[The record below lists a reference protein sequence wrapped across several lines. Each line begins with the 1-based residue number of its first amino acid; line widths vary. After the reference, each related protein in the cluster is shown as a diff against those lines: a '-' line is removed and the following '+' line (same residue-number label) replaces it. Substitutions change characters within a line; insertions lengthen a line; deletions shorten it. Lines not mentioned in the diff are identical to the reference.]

1 MSSKPIAIIPA
12 RGGSKGIPRKNIRP
26 LLGRPLI
33 EWTIEVALRA
43 ELFERVI
50 TSTDD
55 PEIAAIARAAG
66 SEVPF
71 LRPPELATDTASTAS
86 AVRHVLLQLLQSSR
100 LNAEHV
106 FILEPTSPCRRVFHL
121 QGALELLLSTGA
133 DSLASVSP
141 VPHHYRPDK
150 QLTLSLDDELCGA
163 NGTPVKDMI
172 HRRQELKTTYAFD
185 GIVFA
190 CKRELPLSEPA
201 TIWGTRVAGYR
212 TDPMYA
218 FDLDRPEDW
227 PAAESRLREILSQE
241 MAAAL

>member
-1 MSSKPIAIIPA
+1 VNGKPIAIIPA

-33 EWTIEVALRA
+33 EWTVEVALRS

-71 LRPPELATDTASTAS
+71 LRPRDLATDTASTAS
-86 AVRHVLLQLLQSSR
+86 AVRHALLTLMQSSR
-100 LNAEHV
+100 LDAEYV

-121 QGALELLLSTGA
+121 HGAHELLLATGA
-133 DSLASVSP
+133 DSLATVSP
-141 VPHHYRPDK
+141 VPHHFSLEK
-150 QLTLSLDDELCGA
+150 QLTLSSDHALYGA
-163 NGTPVKDMI
+163 NGTQVKDMI
-172 HRRQELKTTYAFD
+172 HRRQDLSTTYAFD

-190 CKRELPLSEPA
+190 CRPELPLSEPA
-201 TIWGTRVAGYR
+201 TIWGVHVVGYP
-212 TDPMYA
+212 TDPKYA
-218 FDLDRPEDW
+218 LDLDRPEDW
-227 PAAESRLREILSQE
+227 PSAELRLQEILSQQ